1 MTSSSSSLSDSGGLT
16 LLTMDADRR
25 LALELPAE
33 GPLPPCGCCCCCGPP
48 ADVELL
54 TLDTVESVLT
64 GDMVLVLPP
73 PMPQPWLSEL
83 SPLSL

>member
-33 GPLPPCGCCCCCGPP
+33 GPLPLCGCCCGPP
-48 ADVELL
+48 ADVELH